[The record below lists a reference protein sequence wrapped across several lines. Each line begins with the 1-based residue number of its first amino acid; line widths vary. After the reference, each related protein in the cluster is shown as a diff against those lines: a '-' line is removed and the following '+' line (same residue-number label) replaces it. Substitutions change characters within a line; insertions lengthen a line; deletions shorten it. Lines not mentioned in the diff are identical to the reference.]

1 MSKVNRH
8 ANLFVMP
15 VLFYECPDMNNGARC
30 AEVMNGRD
38 RGSAMHEAVG
48 LRSELCVLFMHNS
61 VLLVLPPVKKFK
73 QLLTTAQLCDIEI
86 PDML

>member
-1 MSKVNRH
+1 
-8 ANLFVMP
+8 
-15 VLFYECPDMNNGARC
+15 
-30 AEVMNGRD
+30 MNGRD
-38 RGSAMHEAVG
+38 RGSAKREAVG

>member
-1 MSKVNRH
+1 M
-8 ANLFVMP
+8 L
-15 VLFYECPDMNNGARC
+15 CG
-30 AEVMNGRD
+30 VMNGRD